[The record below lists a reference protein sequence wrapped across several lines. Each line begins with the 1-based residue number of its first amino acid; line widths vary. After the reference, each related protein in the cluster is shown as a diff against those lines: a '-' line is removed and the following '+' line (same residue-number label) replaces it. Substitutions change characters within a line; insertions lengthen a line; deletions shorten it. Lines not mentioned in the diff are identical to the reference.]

1 MLFHAFQHGSQSIIG
16 LVGRDTELV
25 ERLAVRVIDIF
36 GSGQHRTNHGRDF
49 DNGCETLLDGQSAY
63 HSVLRAVLAHVGEVV
78 KQKCITDR
86 AGCEGNDVFA
96 LFFLEAEN
104 QISTLSH
111 RSGESA
117 GSESAWFNVDA
128 GHKSGTGRIH
138 LASRKATRTGARN
151 LHSGASEV
159 ASEQEFAHR
168 RPADI
173 ACTDEH
179 DMHTAHPFVSLPNLW
194 KLQSSILPQA

>member
-16 LVGRDTELV
+16 LVGRDTELI
-25 ERLAVRVIDIF
+25 ERLAVRVI
-36 GSGQHRTNHGRDF
+36 
-49 DNGCETLLDGQSAY
+49 AY
-63 HSVLRAVLAHVGEVV
+63 HAVLRAVLAHVGKVV

-86 AGCEGNDVFA
+86 AWREGNDVLA
-96 LFFLEAEN
+96 LFFLETEN

-138 LASRKATRTGARN
+138 LASRKATRAGARN

-179 DMHTAHPFVSLPNLW
+179 DMHTAHPFVSLPN
-194 KLQSSILPQA
+194 

>member
-1 MLFHAFQHGSQSIIG
+1 MSLRCSFSKQRIRSALS
-16 LVGRDTELV
+16 
-25 ERLAVRVIDIF
+25 AID
-36 GSGQHRTNHGRDF
+36 R
-49 DNGCETLLDGQSAY
+49 
-63 HSVLRAVLAHVGEVV
+63 
-78 KQKCITDR
+78 
-86 AGCEGNDVFA
+86 
-96 LFFLEAEN
+96 
-104 QISTLSH
+104 
-111 RSGESA
+111 GESA

-138 LASRKATRTGARN
+138 LASRKATRAGARN

-179 DMHTAHPFVSLPNLW
+179 DMHTAHPFVSLPN
-194 KLQSSILPQA
+194 

>member
-16 LVGRDTELV
+16 LVGRNTKLV

-63 HSVLRAVLAHVGEVV
+63 HAVLRAVLAHVGEVV

-86 AGCEGNDVFA
+86 AWREGNDVFT

-117 GSESAWFNVDA
+117 GSESARFNVDA
-128 GHKSGTGRIH
+128 GHKSGTRRIH
-138 LASRKATRTGARN
+138 LASRKATRAGARN
-151 LHSGASEV
+151 LHSGAIEV

-179 DMHTAHPFVSLPNLW
+179 DMHTAHPFVSLPSLR
-194 KLQSSILPQA
+194 KLQSSILPQV

>member
-1 MLFHAFQHGSQSIIG
+1 M
-16 LVGRDTELV
+16 
-25 ERLAVRVIDIF
+25 RVSDVF
-36 GSGQHRTNHGRDF
+36 GSGQHRTNHGGDF
-49 DNGCETLLDGQSAY
+49 DNGSEALLDGPSAY
-63 HSVLRAVLAHVGEVV
+63 HAVLRAVLAHVGKVV

-86 AGCEGNDVFA
+86 AWREGNDVFA

-138 LASRKATRTGARN
+138 LASRKATRAGARN
-151 LHSGASEV
+151 LHSGAIEV
-159 ASEQEFAHR
+159 ASEQESPIGDR
-168 RPADI
+168 
-173 ACTDEH
+173 
-179 DMHTAHPFVSLPNLW
+179 
-194 KLQSSILPQA
+194 QILPVQTNMICIPHTPLYLYLAYGNYNPQSYLSYRYYNLGLNRFTP